1 MEGNA
6 KEIKLIARD
15 ENVHLSITQ
24 KMINILRKESSEEFL
39 DVIADCE
46 EEVYKIYEE
55 AALDEIE
62 WAQKLFAKG
71 SIIGLNADI
80 LISYM
85 KYLTN
90 ERAKAISY
98 GKIFNDA
105 PNNNP
110 IPWINPWLGFGKTEF
125 RPQETEITDY
135 QIANTNDTMEEEDWI

>member
-1 MEGNA
+1 
-6 KEIKLIARD
+6 
-15 ENVHLSITQ
+15 
-24 KMINILRKESSEEFL
+24 MINILRKESSEEFL
-39 DVIADCE
+39 DVIVDCE

-62 WAQKLFAKG
+62 WAQKLFSKG

-90 ERAKAISY
+90 ERAKSIGY

-110 IPWINPWLGFGKTEF
+110 IPWINAWLGFGKTEF
-125 RPQETEITDY
+125 RPQETQITDY
-135 QIANTNDTMEEEDWI
+135 QIANTNDNMEEEDWM